1 MTLKSIICFLICV
14 LPAVHALAN
23 DERED
28 EIRNEMWVAA
38 DTRFKVTEVPKK
50 WTDKSAVIIAQLNR
64 FEYRKPV
71 MRNLLRYNDYSHIRI
86 KLNDKNAI
94 AKYTEISFLSN
105 RTDNSEGEYIK
116 VYVGFKIIKPG
127 GREII
132 IDPSKAVKMEREYR
146 GRVQSYN
153 KLAIPNLEPGDILDY
168 YICEETTRANASY
181 IHFFDPVIYTLP
193 QEYPVIS
200 HKLEFRAERK
210 CYINL
215 RSLNGAP
222 ELKLVVDEANDEKF
236 YTLEG
241 TDMEGID
248 NMRWIF
254 PYREMPTIKFRAA
267 YASGKAMRTFDVLL
281 GEPGEVKNTVTKKE
295 IQDMMST
302 MLSTIYDIKFMTKY
316 AKKHL
321 NDIKDPFELATKA
334 YYHYRNEIFNEM
346 ETNAVEGKSP
356 WTTMPQVKFVDV
368 FSTFLTYKKIPHDIV
383 LGVPRNLSSLD
394 DLLIENEIAW
404 LIRVKKGNEFMYF
417 QAFDINTLPGSI
429 EALLQG
435 IDAYAADGLVPPRK
449 WSLKNITLPSTTA
462 MDNQS
467 ETAIRIDLSALDKAT
482 LSVKRTL
489 TGSSKF
495 PDQYYYMDPFD
506 LRPEESKNF
515 EMEEASSV
523 YLGKKK
529 YQAMK
534 DAYIAKRIETRQKNL
549 KEAIEQEFN
558 LKVTEVSNYKL
569 EQSGRYADAPAMV
582 YSVNFTTDNLVY
594 KAGPNYMIDIGKL
607 IERQTKIE
615 SNELTRNN
623 NVYYENPRSFKHTLE
638 FTIPTGYHLQGLDKL
653 NQKVVNKLGG
663 FTAVAR
669 EVNGKVIIETHKH
682 YDVNFAAAADW
693 KNIVSFLNAAYNF
706 NEQKLLLKRK

>member
-1 MTLKSIICFLICV
+1 MNLKSAVCFLLCIV
-14 LPAVHALAN
+14 PAMHAFSN
-23 DERED
+23 DERD
-28 EIRNEMWVAA
+28 AEIRNEMWVTP
-38 DTRFKVTEVPKK
+38 DKRFHTTDVPAK
-50 WTDKSAVIIAQLNR
+50 WKDKSAVIIAQLNR

-71 MRNLLRYNDYSHIRI
+71 MRNLLRYNDYSHIRV

-94 AKYTEISFLSN
+94 TKYSEITFLSN

-116 VYVGFKIIKPG
+116 VYVGFKVIKPDG
-127 GREII
+127 KEII

-146 GRVQSYN
+146 GRAQSYN

-168 YICEETTRANASY
+168 YICEETTRANANY

-222 ELKLVVDEANDEKF
+222 ELQLVVDEANDEKF

-241 TDMEGID
+241 TNMEGVD
-248 NMRWIF
+248 NMRWLF
-254 PYREMPTIKFRAA
+254 PYRELPTIKFRAA

-281 GEPGEVKNTVTKKE
+281 GEPGEVKSSVTKQE

-316 AKKHL
+316 AKKQL
-321 NDIKDPFELATKA
+321 KNVKDPFELATKA

-346 ETNAVEGKSP
+346 EANVVQGKSP
-356 WTTMPQVKFVDV
+356 WTSMPQVKFVDV
-368 FSTFLTYKKIPHDIV
+368 FSTFLYSKKIPHDIV

-394 DLLIENEIAW
+394 NLLIENEIAW
-404 LIRVKKGNEFMYF
+404 LIRVKKGNEFLYF
-417 QAFDINTLPGSI
+417 QAFDINTLPGTI
-429 EALLQG
+429 EALLEG
-435 IDAYAADGLVPPRK
+435 IDAYAADGLVSPKR
-449 WSLKNITLPSTTA
+449 WDLKKITLPSTTA
-462 MDNQS
+462 KDNQT
-467 ETAIRIDLSALDKAT
+467 ETQIQIDLSSLDKAK
-482 LSVKRTL
+482 LSLKRTL
-489 TGSSKF
+489 TGSNKF

-506 LRPEESKNF
+506 LRAEESEKF

-534 DAYIAKRIETRQKNL
+534 DAYLAKRMESRQENL
-549 KEAIEQEFN
+549 KESLAQEFN
-558 LKVTEVSNYKL
+558 LKVDEVSNYKV
-569 EQSGRYADAPAMV
+569 EQSGRYAEAPAMV
-582 YSVNFTTDNLVY
+582 YSLDFTTDNLVY

-615 SNELTRNN
+615 SNELTRSNN
-623 NVYYENPRSFKHTLE
+623 IYYENPRSFRHTLE
-638 FTIPTGYHLQGLDKL
+638 FTVPKGYQVQGLDKL
-653 NQKVVNKLGG
+653 NQKVVTKFGG
-663 FTAVAR
+663 FTSVAK
-669 EVNGKVIIETHKH
+669 EANGKVIVETHKH
-682 YDVNFAAAADW
+682 YDVNFAPGSEW

-706 NEQKLLLKRK
+706 NEQKLLLKKK

>member
-1 MTLKSIICFLICV
+1 MNLKSAVCFLLCIV
-14 LPAVHALAN
+14 PAMHAFSN
-23 DERED
+23 DERD
-28 EIRNEMWVAA
+28 AEIRNEMWVTP
-38 DTRFKVTEVPKK
+38 DKRFHTTDVPAK
-50 WTDKSAVIIAQLNR
+50 WKDKSAVIIAQLNR

-71 MRNLLRYNDYSHIRI
+71 MRNLLRYNDYSHIRV

-94 AKYTEISFLSN
+94 TKYSEITFLSN

-116 VYVGFKIIKPG
+116 VYVGFKVIKPDG
-127 GREII
+127 KEII

-146 GRVQSYN
+146 GRAQSYN

-168 YICEETTRANASY
+168 YICEETTRANANY

-222 ELKLVVDEANDEKF
+222 ELQLVVDEANDEKF

-241 TDMEGID
+241 TNMEGVD
-248 NMRWIF
+248 NMRWLF
-254 PYREMPTIKFRAA
+254 PYRELPTIKFRAA

-281 GEPGEVKNTVTKKE
+281 GEPGEVKSAVTKQE

-316 AKKHL
+316 AKKQL
-321 NDIKDPFELATKA
+321 KDVKDPFELATKA

-346 ETNAVEGKSP
+346 EANVVQGKSP
-356 WTTMPQVKFVDV
+356 WTSMPQVKFVDV
-368 FSTFLTYKKIPHDIV
+368 FSTFLYSKKIPHDIV

-394 DLLIENEIAW
+394 NLLIENEIAW
-404 LIRVKKGNEFMYF
+404 LIRVKKGNEFLYF
-417 QAFDINTLPGSI
+417 QAFDINTLPGTI
-429 EALLQG
+429 EALLEG
-435 IDAYAADGLVPPRK
+435 IDAYAADGLVPPKR
-449 WSLKNITLPSTTA
+449 WDLKKITLPSTTA
-462 MDNQS
+462 KDNQT
-467 ETAIRIDLSALDKAT
+467 ETQIQIDLSSLDKAK
-482 LSVKRTL
+482 LSLKRTL
-489 TGSSKF
+489 TGSNKF

-506 LRPEESKNF
+506 LRAEESEKF

-534 DAYIAKRIETRQKNL
+534 DAYLAKRMESRQENL
-549 KEAIEQEFN
+549 KESLAEEFN
-558 LKVTEVSNYKL
+558 LKVDEVSNYKV
-569 EQSGRYADAPAMV
+569 EQSGRYAEAPAMV
-582 YSVNFTTDNLVY
+582 YSLDFTTDNLVY

-615 SNELTRNN
+615 SNELTRSNN
-623 NVYYENPRSFKHTLE
+623 IYYENPRSFRHTLE
-638 FTIPTGYHLQGLDKL
+638 FTVPKGYQVQGLDKL
-653 NQKVVNKLGG
+653 NQKVVTKFGG
-663 FTAVAR
+663 FTSVAK
-669 EVNGKVIIETHKH
+669 EANGKVIVETHKH
-682 YDVNFAAAADW
+682 YDVNFAPGSEW

-706 NEQKLLLKRK
+706 NEQKLLLKKK